1 MDETEIRERTRA
13 WIEKAVI
20 GLNLCPFAKA
30 VHVGGRL
37 RIAVS
42 GVTSAKELLEDLERE
57 LRALVAT
64 GPEVVETTLLVH
76 PLVLVDFL
84 DFNDFLAEA
93 EALLA
98 DLDLEGVVQL
108 AHFHPRYQFAGTAVD
123 DVSNFTN
130 RSPYPTLHLLRES
143 SVSRAVDSMA
153 DTDAIYR
160 ANIATLRKLGV
171 AGWRALGLTSP
182 EAS

>member
-42 GVTSAKELLEDLERE
+42 GATSAAELLADLERE
-57 LRALVAT
+57 LRELVAT
-64 GPEVVETTLLVH
+64 GPEVETTLLVH
-76 PLVLVDFL
+76 PLVLADFL

-108 AHFHPRYQFAGTAVD
+108 AHFHPQYQFAGTAVD

-182 EAS
+182 EVS

>member
-1 MDETEIRERTRA
+1 MDETEVRERTRA

-42 GVTSAKELLEDLERE
+42 GATSAAELLADLERE
-57 LRALVAT
+57 LRELVAT
-64 GPEVVETTLLVH
+64 EPEVVETTLLVH
-76 PLVLVDFL
+76 PWVLADFL

-93 EALLA
+93 EELLA

-108 AHFHPRYQFAGTAVD
+108 AHFHPRYQFAGTEVD

-160 ANIATLRKLGV
+160 ANIATLKRLGI
-171 AGWRALGLTSP
+171 AGWRELGLTSP